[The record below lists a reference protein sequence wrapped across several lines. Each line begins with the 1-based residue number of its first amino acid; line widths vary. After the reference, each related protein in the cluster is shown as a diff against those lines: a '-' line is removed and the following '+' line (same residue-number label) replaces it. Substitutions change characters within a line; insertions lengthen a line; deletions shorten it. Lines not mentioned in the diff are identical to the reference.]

1 MRHIGGC
8 KDEDTSR
15 NLGSK
20 VIDTE
25 AKTLGMW
32 RPKNWSTSIADAP
45 GD

>member
-15 NLGSK
+15 HLGSK
-20 VIDTE
+20 VIDKE

-32 RPKNWSTSIADAP
+32 RPKNWSTSLADAP